1 MAFFGGKHGKQ
12 FRREAEQVKT
22 RTLVMFNLVVAMAI
36 AAVAYTDW
44 KVEAD
49 VSLGYLYVL
58 PVALSAMV
66 NLLPVTIGLSLL
78 CTCYRM

>member
-1 MAFFGGKHGKQ
+1 MGEVAQRASEDMAFFGDKGGKQ
-12 FRREAEQVKT
+12 ARREAEQVKN
-22 RTLVMFNLVVAMAI
+22 RTLVMFNLVVALAI

-58 PVALSAMV
+58 PVALSAMA
-66 NLLPVTIGLSLL
+66 
-78 CTCYRM
+78 